1 MKTSTLKKNMRVSY
15 IKAFNDNYIWVIQS
29 SDNRCVVVCPGESEP
44 VLQWLQANNCTL
56 EAILVTHYHYDHT
69 NGIEALVA
77 ATQCNVFGPAAE
89 IIPCNNNPVEPG
101 DIIVPATDF
110 PSFHVIGCPG
120 HTLGHVAFYAQPWL
134 FSGDTLFAS
143 GCGRMF
149 EGTPAQ
155 FVQSLEALSRLPSDT
170 QVYCAHEYTAAN
182 LQFAAAVEP
191 NNPHI
196 QERIQQVTAMRAKG
210 IATVPTLLSS
220 EHKTNPFLRTD
231 TFDVRQA
238 AQKRVGAKITRKE
251 EVFAVIREWKDNF

>member
-1 MKTSTLKKNMRVSY
+1 MRVTY
-15 IKAFNDNYIWVIQS
+15 IKALSDNYIWVIQN
-29 SDNRCVVVCPGESEP
+29 SDNRCVVVCPGEAAP
-44 VLQWLQANNCTL
+44 VLLWLKENNCQL

-69 NGIEALVA
+69 DGIEELVA

-89 IIPCNNNPVEPG
+89 AIPCNNNPVEPG
-101 DIIVPATDF
+101 DIISPATDF
-110 PSFHVIGCPG
+110 PTFHVIGCPG
-120 HTLGHVAFYAQPWL
+120 HTLGHVAFYAKPWL

-149 EGTPAQ
+149 EGTPEQ
-155 FVQSLEALSRLPSDT
+155 FVHSLEALSRLPGDT

-182 LQFAAAVEP
+182 LKFAQAVEP
-191 NNPHI
+191 NNPYI

-220 EHKTNPFLRTD
+220 EQRTNPFLRTD

-238 AQKRVGAKITRKE
+238 AQKRTGTKITRKE
-251 EVFAVIREWKDNF
+251 DVFAVIREWKDSF